1 MKQTF
6 FWYRNFSKELF
17 LIFIAI
23 ICSSMFLMIFTY
35 IYFANDL
42 RNKNTIMY
50 KNDHGIV
57 LLDRN
62 NKPFFTFYDGKHKK
76 FVPLSKIPDVIENAV
91 IAAEDKDFYKH
102 SGFSFKSIFRAL
114 WANIQSD
121 DQLHGGSTITQQ
133 LVKNVLLN
141 YDRNVTRK
149 IREIILAQEIERKY
163 SKREILEMYLNSVYF
178 GRNAY
183 GVEKASQY
191 YFGKSIEN
199 IGVSEAAFLAGI
211 LPSPSLYST
220 KDSNHKAENN
230 IKNIILGQMY
240 EQGYISKKQF
250 LSEKNAK
257 LIFDTSERD
266 IDKTAPHFALMVKDQ
281 LISKYGEERLKKSG
295 YIVKTTLDLEKQRG
309 AEKAVYDQV
318 SRLKD
323 GRATNGAAVIL
334 KADTSEVLAMIGS
347 ANWYD
352 EKYGKVNLTS
362 TPRSM
367 GSAFKPLVYAI
378 AFEKGLITKNTILN
392 DSPTV
397 FAGGYKPN
405 NYDRRFRGRV
415 TVTRALANS
424 LNVPAVEV
432 MQKVG
437 VKDVLETAEELGIKS
452 LKDDSNYGLSLVL
465 GTGEVSLLEMT
476 NVYAAFANK
485 GIKNDP
491 VMVLEISDKNR
502 EVIFVNKSNSKR
514 IFKEN
519 TVNALTSILS
529 DRKARSEVFGNAL
542 NTGTTTA
549 VKTGT
554 TEDWR
559 DSLTLGYTDEVAVGV
574 WIGNN
579 DNSPMNGI
587 AGSLGAAPLWKT
599 LIEGKNA
606 VASKI
611 N

>member
-1 MKQTF
+1 M
-6 FWYRNFSKELF
+6 
-17 LIFIAI
+17 IFIAL
-23 ICSSMFLMIFTY
+23 ICSAIFLMIFTY
-35 IYFANDL
+35 AYFANDL

-76 FVPLSKIPDVIENAV
+76 FVSLSEIPDVLENAV
-91 IAAEDKDFYKH
+91 IAAEDKDFYAH
-102 SGFSFKSIFRAL
+102 SGFSFKSMIRAF
-114 WANIQSD
+114 WTNIQSD

-141 YDRNVTRK
+141 YDRNITRK
-149 IREIILAQEIERKY
+149 VREIILAQEIERKY

-178 GRNAY
+178 GQNAY

-191 YFGKSIEN
+191 YFGKSVKD
-199 IGVSEAAFLAGI
+199 IGISESAFLAGI
-211 LPSPSLYST
+211 LPSPSTYST
-220 KDSNHKAENN
+220 GDDGDDAENN
-230 IKNIILGQMY
+230 IKNIILHKMY
-240 EQGYISKKQF
+240 EQGYISSRQLNAEINKK
-250 LSEKNAK
+250 LV
-257 LIFDTSERD
+257 FDNSKRD
-266 IDKTAPHFALMVKDQ
+266 VDKVAPHFALMVKDL
-281 LISKYGEERLKKSG
+281 LIEKYGQEKLAESG
-295 YIVKTTLDLEKQRG
+295 FVVRTTLDLDVQKK
-309 AEKAVYDQV
+309 AEKAVSAQV
-318 SRLKD
+318 RKLKE
-323 GRATNGAAVIL
+323 GRASNGAAIIL
-334 KADTSEVLAMIGS
+334 KTSTSEVLALVGS
-347 ANWYD
+347 TDWYD
-352 EKYGKVNLTS
+352 EKYGKVNLVS

-378 AFEKGLITKNTILN
+378 ALEKGLITKNSILN

-405 NYDRRFRGRV
+405 NYDRRFRGKV
-415 TVTRALANS
+415 TVKRALANS

-437 VKDVLETAEELGIKS
+437 VKSVLETADQLGINS
-452 LKDDSNYGLSLVL
+452 LKDASNYGLSLVL

-476 NVYAAFANK
+476 NVYAVFAND

-491 VMVLEISDKNR
+491 VLILEIKDKKR
-502 EVIFVNKSNSKR
+502 DVIFVNKESPRR
-514 IFKEN
+514 IFSKITTNSITE
-519 TVNALTSILS
+519 ILS
-529 DRKARSEVFGNAL
+529 DRKARAEIFADTL
-542 NTGTTTA
+542 NTADKTA

-559 DSLTLGYTDEVAVGV
+559 DSLTLGYSDDIAVGV

-587 AGSLGAAPLWKT
+587 AGSLGAAPLWKA
-599 LIEGKNA
+599 LIDNKNI
-606 VASKI
+606 VASSI